1 MHVIIDGY
9 NVIFKDREL
18 ARLMDK
24 SQLEQARNEL
34 VARVS
39 RYQASTSDKVTVV
52 FDGVHN
58 VWSDVQHRGQIRI
71 RYSRRPQKADNIIMG
86 VIRDEANPGGV
97 KVVSSD
103 NEIRSVARAYSAR
116 VMKAE
121 EFLEALD
128 KLARKESG
136 ETAALEPGEK
146 FGKKISKREVES
158 WMKVFKDIKDEL

>member
-97 KVVSSD
+97 KVVS
-103 NEIRSVARAYSAR
+103 
-116 VMKAE
+116 
-121 EFLEALD
+121 
-128 KLARKESG
+128 G